1 MTVQTLAI
9 VVLLVSFFVM
19 IFLRFPIAY
28 AVGLSSVL
36 CLMVQGQALTDVCRL
51 MVKGISSFSLM
62 AVPFFITMGVL
73 MGSGGISE
81 KLIALAD
88 ACVGWMRG
96 GMAMV
101 NIVASYFFGG
111 ISGSAS
117 ADTASIGSIMIPM
130 MVDQGYDA
138 DFSTAVTITSSC
150 EGLLVPPSHNMV
162 IYATTA
168 GGISVGSLFL
178 AGYLPG
184 ALLAIVLMIGSYII
198 SVKENY
204 PKGSPFTIKGFI
216 KQLGTSI
223 WALAAVV
230 IVVFGV
236 VGGVFTA
243 TESAAIAVI
252 YSLLVS
258 VFVYKGLDWKGV
270 WYALDECVNTLSI
283 VLILIATSAVF
294 GNCLTMLHVPD
305 LAANAITS
313 VTSNPYIIALLID
326 LIILVLG
333 CIMDMAPIILIA
345 TPILLPIATSIG
357 IDPIQFPGLKVS
369 VTSDE
374 SRAINTDPVP
384 KVIISASGMCEA
396 GRIRHHLKHNLW
408 RKECTILF
416 VGYQA
421 VSTLGRSLLEGAT
434 NVKLFGESIE
444 VQAEIC
450 QLTGLS
456 GHADREGLLKWVNSF
471 EPKPKRVFVIHG
483 EDEVEN
489 IFTQTLTEQGFTA
502 CAPYNGEQWAIG
514 AEGAVCLKE
523 GTRTRIEHRVS
534 EGAARA
540 ATVFQRLLSAGKRLL
555 RVIEH
560 NEGGA
565 NKDLA
570 KFADQINAL
579 CDKWDR

>member
-36 CLMVQGQALTDVCRL
+36 CMMVQGQALTDVCRL

-243 TESAAIAVI
+243 TD
-252 YSLLVS
+252 
-258 VFVYKGLDWKGV
+258 FVYKGLDWKGV
-270 WYALDECVNTLSI
+270 WHALDECVNTLSI

-333 CIMDMAPIILIA
+333 MIMDMAPIILIA

-357 IDPIQFPGLKVS
+357 IDPIQFG
-369 VTSDE
+369 
-374 SRAINTDPVP
+374 
-384 KVIISASGMCEA
+384 IIMVLNCG
-396 GRIRHHLKHNLW
+396 I
-408 RKECTILF
+408 
-416 VGYQA
+416 
-421 VSTLGRSLLEGAT
+421 
-434 NVKLFGESIE
+434 
-444 VQAEIC
+444 
-450 QLTGLS
+450 
-456 GHADREGLLKWVNSF
+456 GLLTPPV
-471 EPKPKRVFVIHG
+471 
-483 EDEVEN
+483 
-489 IFTQTLTEQGFTA
+489 
-502 CAPYNGEQWAIG
+502 
-514 AEGAVCLKE
+514 GAVLFIGSAVAKRPMEKVVKATLPFYLCMFIALLLLTFVPDISLAIPKLL
-523 GTRTRIEHRVS
+523 GGYVS
-534 EGAARA
+534 PITNPLGP
-540 ATVFQRLLSAGKRLL
+540 VF
-555 RVIEH
+555 IH
-560 NEGGA
+560 
-565 NKDLA
+565 
-570 KFADQINAL
+570 
-579 CDKWDR
+579 